1 MNELIDLLFN
11 KIYIYKKKKRCCSWW
26 IKKKKGRINIKIK
39 YGWIDGYN
47 QS

>member
-1 MNELIDLLFN
+1 MNELIDLLSI
-11 KIYIYKKKKRCCSWW
+11 KYKKKNRCCSRW

-47 QS
+47 